1 MPGRAVAHAVAVD
14 RELLVQHDLQVTGQP
29 WPQAL
34 CCLGREVA
42 QVEILGSALVVA
54 RADRLVESHE
64 RSARRAPVQ
73 VVNGNV
79 RRLRWRLT
87 TPLVPLCPN
96 SLLMGCPQ
104 AGLRASLSSSPIES
118 HRTRVFME
126 HLPRRACAAPW
137 ACVNALGAQ
146 VIVAMVPSTGGIQW
160 RWDLASPTTFFYV
173 AAVVNPSAVF
183 FSPSRP
189 FFLGNEALRGN
200 SLPALPAATAEATE
214 STATEST
221 KSASLAKA
229 ITKATATEAITKA
242 AALTPTTEPIAPT
255 TTLETAEPVLACAAR
270 LLFTVRPRRVT
281 PGGLPAARRV
291 LLPTAAGVLV
301 HVAVGVGIVI
311 VANARR
317 PERVGLARSRRTS
330 SSAPRV
336 HSLPDRR

>member
-1 MPGRAVAHAVAVD
+1 MK
-14 RELLVQHDLQVTGQP
+14 
-29 WPQAL
+29 
-34 CCLGREVA
+34 
-42 QVEILGSALVVA
+42 
-54 RADRLVESHE
+54 
-64 RSARRAPVQ
+64 
-73 VVNGNV
+73 
-79 RRLRWRLT
+79 
-87 TPLVPLCPN
+87 
-96 SLLMGCPQ
+96 
-104 AGLRASLSSSPIES
+104 LS
-118 HRTRVFME
+118 
-126 HLPRRACAAPW
+126 
-137 ACVNALGAQ
+137 GA
-146 VIVAMVPSTGGIQW
+146 I
-160 RWDLASPTTFFYV
+160 
-173 AAVVNPSAVF
+173 
-183 FSPSRP
+183 
-189 FFLGNEALRGN
+189 

-317 PERVGLARSRRTS
+317 PERVGLARSRVVRRRLRRASIAFRTGGS
-330 SSAPRV
+330 
-336 HSLPDRR
+336 RRGALNRTTARASG